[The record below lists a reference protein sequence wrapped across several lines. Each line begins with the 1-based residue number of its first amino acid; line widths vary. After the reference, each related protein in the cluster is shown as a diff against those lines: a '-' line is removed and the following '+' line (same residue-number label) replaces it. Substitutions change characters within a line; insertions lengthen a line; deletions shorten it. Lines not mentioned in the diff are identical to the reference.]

1 MANRNGQGFGLI
13 AAGML
18 GQTPATQGLGK
29 YKIDAGYATTI
40 YNGGAVASAAGYI
53 VDGQTTDAPIIGVL
67 NGVFYNAATT
77 LKPTFANFY
86 TQVTPANSEDIDA
99 FVFDSPTQQYVVAT
113 DDAVTQAGFL
123 ETYDMNTSAG
133 SDTTGKSTA
142 TLDIGDT
149 SADAATFRLL
159 RVAEDPENE
168 DLITT
173 PQTNPALA
181 NFSGYATVVV
191 VANLSQWFGSGSVS
205 A

>member
-1 MANRNGQGFGLI
+1 MANKNTQGFGLI
-13 AAGML
+13 PAGML

-67 NGVFYNAATT
+67 NGIFYNAATT

-133 SDTTGKSTA
+133 SDITGKSSA

-149 SADAATFRLL
+149 SADSATFRLL

-168 DLITT
+168 DIT
-173 PQTNPALA
+173 AA
-181 NFSGYATVVV
+181 RCSVVV
-191 VANLSQWFGSGSVS
+191 VPNLIELQS
-205 A
+205 

>member
-1 MANRNGQGFGLI
+1 MANKNTQGFGLV
-13 AAGML
+13 AAGTL
-18 GQTPATQGLGK
+18 GSTPATSGQGK
-29 YKIDAGYATTI
+29 YKIDAGYGTTI

-67 NGVFYNAATT
+67 NGIFYNAATT

-133 SDTTGKSTA
+133 SDITGKSSA

-168 DLITT
+168 DIT
-173 PQTNPALA
+173 AA
-181 NFSGYATVVV
+181 RCSVVV
-191 VANLSQWFGSGSVS
+191 VPNLIELQS
-205 A
+205 